1 MIRHSPITPPSP
13 APYSA
18 ENAPAGAWP
27 RLLLIPAAFLVG
39 AALVYILGQDSFWP
53 SFLGGLVTAALV
65 AGADLGLSAGA
76 PRIGR
81 YMRLSQ
87 IAVIILLALAVAW
100 FYRSERLQAIS
111 TAFGLYSPPQGL
123 THVDIEQITARETG
137 RKLTVIQF
145 NAPRPVLDQLIS
157 ARHFIQDTKVA
168 LRPGKENREQRGL
181 WSHVFSRYGLSIE
194 DRWKSRLPVLQP
206 VVFHWSGTTRD
217 TSGQQTSLLW
227 DASSGRGCAIHG
239 SP

>member
-1 MIRHSPITPPSP
+1 MTRHSPITSP

-18 ENAPAGAWP
+18 EHAPAGAWP
-27 RLLLIPAAFLVG
+27 RLILLPAAFFVG
-39 AALVYILGQDSFWP
+39 AALVYTLGQDSFWP
-53 SFLGGLVTAALV
+53 TFLGGMVTAALV
-65 AGADLGLSAGA
+65 AGADLGLSAAA

-87 IAVIILLALAVAW
+87 ILLILLLALAVAW

-111 TAFGLYSPPQGL
+111 AAFGLYPPPPGL
-123 THVDIEQITARETG
+123 VHVDIEHLTARETG

-145 NAPRPVLDQLIS
+145 IATRSVLDQLVS
-157 ARHFIQDTKVA
+157 ARHFTQDTKIA
-168 LRPGKENREQRGL
+168 LKPGKESKEQRGL
-181 WSHVFSRYGLSIE
+181 WNHVFSRYGLSVE
-194 DRWKSRLPVLQP
+194 DRWKNRLPVLQP
-206 VVFHWSGTTRD
+206 VVFQWSGTTRD